1 MVFHLF
7 IDQASLKMG
16 VLKTESNLFL
26 KQEIVLL
33 LRNHTGFGEMKGKS
47 L

>member
-7 IDQASLKMG
+7 IDQTSLKMG
-16 VLKTESNLFL
+16 ALKKESNLFL

-33 LRNHTGFGEMKGKS
+33 LRNHTGIGEMKGKR